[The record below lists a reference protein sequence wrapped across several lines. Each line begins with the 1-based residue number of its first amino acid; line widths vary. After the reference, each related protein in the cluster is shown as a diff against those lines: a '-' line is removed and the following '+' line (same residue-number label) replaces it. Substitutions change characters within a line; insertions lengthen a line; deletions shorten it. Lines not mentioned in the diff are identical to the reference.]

1 MGTPIVFGMARS
13 VYVRAAR
20 MTLEEKG
27 CQYRLAEVDPFQEGG
42 PPAAHLARQPFAKVP
57 AFEHDGFRLY
67 ETDAIVRY
75 VDEVF
80 DGPALTPAEPKARAR
95 MTQVMRI
102 MDNYAYPSLVWG
114 VFVAEFREPDA
125 AKVASAVPLVRTTL
139 TALADLQDGADYLAG
154 DGLTLADL
162 YAAPMFIYFAVAPT
176 GRELLEEFPTLH
188 DWLGRIK
195 QRPSIAVTR
204 SPLEDG

>member
-1 MGTPIVFGMARS
+1 MSTPIVFGMARS

-20 MTLEEKG
+20 LALEEKG
-27 CQYRLAEVDPFQEGG
+27 CPYRLAEVDPFQEGG
-42 PPAAHLARQPFAKVP
+42 PPAAHMARQPFGKVP

-75 VDEVF
+75 VDEAF
-80 DGPALTPAEPKARAR
+80 DGPALTPADPKARAR

-125 AKVASAVPLVRTTL
+125 TKVAAAAPLVRTTL
-139 TALADLQDGADYLAG
+139 TALTDLQDGADYLAG
-154 DGLTLADL
+154 DRLTLADL
-162 YAAPMFIYFAVAPT
+162 YAAPMFIYFAMAPT
-176 GRELLEEFPTLH
+176 GRKLMDEFPALR
-188 DWLGRIK
+188 DWLDRIGE
-195 QRPSIAVTR
+195 RPSVAATR
-204 SPLEDG
+204 SPYEDN

>member
-20 MTLEEKG
+20 LTLEEKG

-42 PPAAHLARQPFAKVP
+42 PPAAHLARQPFGKVP

-75 VDEVF
+75 IDEVF

-125 AKVASAVPLVRTTL
+125 AKVAAAVPLVRTTL
-139 TALADLQDGADYLAG
+139 TALADLQDGAAYLAG
-154 DGLTLADL
+154 DGPTLADL
-162 YAAPMFIYFAVAPT
+162 YAAPMFIYFAMAPT
-176 GRELLEEFPTLH
+176 GHKLLGEFPALG
-188 DWLGRIK
+188 DWLDQIK
-195 QRPSIAVTR
+195 NRSSVFATR
-204 SPLEDG
+204 TPLESN